1 MMNSKTILA
10 AAAFSVLA
18 GSAVL
23 AMSPQEQAEFKKNCT
38 ADYTRLCASFPP
50 DSAEVKQCFQQKI
63 KQVSARC
70 QRTIASFK
78 S

>member
-1 MMNSKTILA
+1 MISKTILA
-10 AAAFSVLA
+10 AAAFCTLM
-18 GSAVL
+18 GST
-23 AMSPQEQAEFKKNCT
+23 AMALTPQEQAEFKKNCT
-38 ADYTRLCASFPP
+38 ADYTRLCAAFPP
-50 DSAEVKQCFQQKI
+50 DSDEVKQCFQQKI